1 MFCPACGGE
10 YREGFTRCDDCDVD
24 LVETLPSAPVE
35 HVEPG
40 GLETIFGTGDPVVLL
55 TAKSLLEEAGIPCIT
70 RGEGLQDLFGMG
82 RLGTG
87 FSLVAGPM
95 EILVPGERR
104 QEAAEL
110 LHEARL
116 EGPAAGS
123 DEGAAS
129 GEQEGSSEEGSGE
142 QEGSGEA
149 ASADE
154 EGSGD
159 EEWGER

>member
-24 LVETLPSAPVE
+24 LVETLPPTSVE
-35 HVEPG
+35 HAGPG
-40 GLETIFGTGDPVVLL
+40 GFETIFATGDPVLLL

-70 RGEGLQDLFGMG
+70 RGEGLQDLFALG

-87 FSLVAGPM
+87 FNLVAGPM
-95 EILVPGERR
+95 EVMVPGERR

-116 EGPAAGS
+116 GEPAAES
-123 DEGAAS
+123 DEEA
-129 GEQEGSSEEGSGE
+129 GSTEEEGSGE
-142 QEGSGEA
+142 DEGSGE
-149 ASADE
+149 
-154 EGSGD
+154 

>member
-24 LVETLPSAPVE
+24 LVETLPASRVE
-35 HVEPG
+35 HAEPG
-40 GLETIFGTGDPVVLL
+40 GLETIFATGDPVVLL

-116 EGPAAGS
+116 EEPAAGS
-123 DEGAAS
+123 DE
-129 GEQEGSSEEGSGE
+129 EEGSGE
-142 QEGSGEA
+142 DAGSGE
-149 ASADE
+149 E
-154 EGSGD
+154 KGSGE